1 MAYRKF
7 KLTELEDKFGIQN
20 RLIRWLDTSLTTP
33 IEPSSLL
40 KMVIER
46 ATLAPLSTEK
56 AVSERVISPIM
67 TEVLERNTETIQ
79 LFSGEIINADDDSGL
94 KGEIDF
100 LFNYRPHSPT
110 PEAPIFSITE
120 SKIGLLHKAWG
131 QAAAQMLGV
140 FVINQKLNHP
150 LDVVFGSV
158 TDGNSWQFLK
168 LENKIVYID
177 SRVFT
182 LTELPIILGIFQYF
196 IDYQP
201 VKSIRNPSAS
211 AN

>member
-7 KLTELEDKFGIQN
+7 KLTELEAKFGIQN
-20 RLIRWLDTSLTTP
+20 QLLRWLDASKTTP

-67 TEVLERNTETIQ
+67 TEILELNTDTIQ
-79 LFSGEIINADDDSGL
+79 LFSGEIINADDDNGL

-110 PEAPIFSITE
+110 PEVPIFSITE

-140 FVINQKLNHP
+140 FIINQKLNHP
-150 LDVVFGSV
+150 LNIVFGSV

-168 LENKIVYID
+168 LENKVVSID
-177 SRVFT
+177 SRVYT
-182 LTELPIILGIFQYF
+182 LTELPIILGIFQSF
-196 IDYQP
+196 IHAQS
-201 VKSIRNPSAS
+201 VRNQS
-211 AN
+211 

>member
-7 KLTELEDKFGIQN
+7 KLTELETQFGIQN
-20 RLIRWLDTSLTTP
+20 RLIRWLDTSKTTP
-33 IEPSSLL
+33 IEPSDLL
-40 KMVIER
+40 KKVIER

-67 TEVLERNTETIQ
+67 TEVLELNTDTIQ
-79 LFSGEIINADDDSGL
+79 LFSGEIINADDDKGL

-110 PEAPIFSITE
+110 PEVPIFSITE

-140 FVINQKLNHP
+140 FIINQKLNHP
-150 LDVVFGSV
+150 LDVVFGTV
-158 TDGNSWQFLK
+158 TDGNSWQFMK

-177 SRVFT
+177 SRVYT

-196 IDYQP
+196 IDFQLI
-201 VKSIRNPSAS
+201 KSHKN
-211 AN
+211 

>member
-7 KLTELEDKFGIQN
+7 KLTELEEKFGIQN
-20 RLIRWLDTSLTTP
+20 RLIRWLDTSNTKR

-67 TEVLERNTETIQ
+67 TEILELNTETIQ
-79 LFSGEIINADDDSGL
+79 LFSGEIINADDGNGL

-110 PEAPIFSITE
+110 PEVPIFSITE

-140 FVINQKLNHP
+140 FIINQKLNHP

-168 LENKIVYID
+168 LENKIIYID
-177 SRVFT
+177 SRVYT
-182 LTELPIILGIFQYF
+182 LTELPIILGVFQYF
-196 IDYQP
+196 IDAQL
-201 VKSIRNPSAS
+201 VRKNKI
-211 AN
+211 

>member
-7 KLTELEDKFGIQN
+7 KLTELEIKFGIQN
-20 RLIRWLDTSLTTP
+20 RLIRWLDSSKTTP
-33 IEPSSLL
+33 IEPSNLL
-40 KMVIER
+40 KMTIER

-67 TEVLERNTETIQ
+67 TEILELNTDKIQ
-79 LFSGEIINADDDSGL
+79 LFSGEIINADEDNGL
-94 KGEIDF
+94 NGEIDF

-110 PEAPIFSITE
+110 PEVPIFSITE

-140 FVINQKLNHP
+140 SIFNQKLNHP
-150 LDVVFGSV
+150 LDIVFGSV
-158 TDGNSWQFLK
+158 TDGNSWQFMR
-168 LENKIVYID
+168 LENNIISID
-177 SRVFT
+177 SRVYT

-196 IDYQP
+196 IDFQP
-201 VKSIRNPSAS
+201 VRKI
-211 AN
+211 

>member
-7 KLTELEDKFGIQN
+7 KLTELETKFGIQN
-20 RLIRWLDTSLTTP
+20 RLIRWLDSSNIAS
-33 IEPSSLL
+33 IEPSNLL
-40 KMVIER
+40 KMNIDR

-67 TEVLERNTETIQ
+67 TEILELNTDKIQ
-79 LFSGEIINADDDSGL
+79 LFSGEIINADEDNGL
-94 KGEIDF
+94 NGEIDF

-110 PEAPIFSITE
+110 PEIPIFSITE

-140 FVINQKLNHP
+140 SIFNQKLNHP
-150 LDVVFGSV
+150 LDIVFGSV
-158 TDGNSWQFLK
+158 TDGNSWQFMR
-168 LENKIVYID
+168 LEKNIISID
-177 SRVFT
+177 SRVYT

-196 IDYQP
+196 IDFQP
-201 VKSIRNPSAS
+201 IRKVN
-211 AN
+211 

>member
-7 KLTELEDKFGIQN
+7 KLTELESKFGIQN
-20 RLIRWLDTSLTTP
+20 RLIRWLDTSKTTP

-67 TEVLERNTETIQ
+67 TEILELNTETIQ
-79 LFSGEIINADDDSGL
+79 LFSGEIINADDDNGL

-110 PEAPIFSITE
+110 PEVPIFSITE

-140 FVINQKLNHP
+140 FIINQKLNHP
-150 LDVVFGSV
+150 LEVVFGSV

-177 SRVFT
+177 SRVYT
-182 LTELPIILGIFQYF
+182 LTELPIILGVFQYF
-196 IDYQP
+196 IDSQL
-201 VKSIRNPSAS
+201 VRN
-211 AN
+211 

>member
-7 KLTELEDKFGIQN
+7 KLTELEEKFGIQN
-20 RLIRWLDTSLTTP
+20 RLIRWLDTSNTKR

-67 TEVLERNTETIQ
+67 TEILELNTETIQ
-79 LFSGEIINADDDSGL
+79 LFSGEIINADDGNGL
-94 KGEIDF
+94 KGAIDF

-110 PEAPIFSITE
+110 PEVPIFSITE

-140 FVINQKLNHP
+140 FIINQKLNHP

-168 LENKIVYID
+168 LENKIIYID
-177 SRVFT
+177 SRVYT
-182 LTELPIILGIFQYF
+182 LTELPIILGVFQYF
-196 IDYQP
+196 IDAQL
-201 VKSIRNPSAS
+201 VRKNKI
-211 AN
+211 

>member
-7 KLTELEDKFGIQN
+7 KLTELETQFGIQN
-20 RLIRWLDTSLTTP
+20 RLIRWLDASKTTP
-33 IEPSSLL
+33 IEPSDLL
-40 KMVIER
+40 KNVISR

-56 AVSERVISPIM
+56 AVSERIISPIM
-67 TEVLERNTETIQ
+67 TEVLALNTEKIQ
-79 LFSGEIINADDDSGL
+79 LFSGEIINADERSGL
-94 KGEIDF
+94 NGEIDF

-110 PEAPIFSITE
+110 PEVPIFSITE

-140 FVINQKLNHP
+140 FIINEKLGHA
-150 LDVVFGSV
+150 LEVVFGTV
-158 TDGNSWQFLK
+158 TDGNSWQFMK

-177 SRVFT
+177 SRVYT

-196 IDYQP
+196 IDFQLIKTP
-201 VKSIRNPSAS
+201 
-211 AN
+211 